1 MKLVKLTT
9 GEQREVSIW
18 VNPLSVQVMKQ
29 KIGPKYKAMVVV
41 AGTAYP
47 VWEEAEHI
55 AKLINA
61 EIEQD
66 DLNNWER
73 RLFRLSKENEHLK
86 AALKPVLD
94 CKLHIGDSQTEAVG
108 EIGTSSEYGVCD
120 EEGSDLWDEDIADN
134 LNAVREAQRIFF
146 KQQ

>member
-9 GEQREVSIW
+9 GEKGEVAIW
-18 VNPLSVQVMKQ
+18 INPISVPVMKQ
-29 KIGPKYKAMVVV
+29 TIGAKYKAMVVA

-73 RLFRLSKENEHLK
+73 RLLRLTKENEHLK
-86 AALKPVLD
+86 AALKPVLN
-94 CKLHIGDSQTEAVG
+94 CELHIGDSQTEAVG
-108 EIGTSSEYGVCD
+108 AIGTSSQYGVCD
-120 EEGSDLWDEDIADN
+120 EEGSDLWDEDIANN
-134 LNAVREAQRIFF
+134 LNAVREAQRIF